1 MKSIISLTATL
12 ALAIT
17 LTLTACDEKKKQ
29 DGTTTTEPVAAT
41 PTQEAAAEV
50 AEKPAENTG
59 GGDTQGGCPNAVTGN
74 GTLTCGGQT
83 YKTVKIGGQV
93 WMAENL
99 NYKPNTGNSWC
110 YGEGGKV
117 YIGNSIY
124 DTLSNAEIQANCA
137 KYGRLY
143 DVETAKTVC
152 PAGWKL
158 PSAADWEKF
167 PQIAGGKSY
176 KECGE
181 NGCDE
186 GYKVVWKDT
195 GKKLKA
201 KSGWNENKNGTDDLG
216 FSALP
221 GGYRFPDADILYW
234 AAGRSG
240 SWRMADGH
248 GYEIDDDDRFYPID
262 YAEGYDSDN
271 FSYSVRCIKD

>member
-1 MKSIISLTATL
+1 MRTKLSKLALTATI

-17 LTLTACDEKKKQ
+17 FTLTACEEK
-29 DGTTTTEPVAAT
+29 
-41 PTQEAAAEV
+41 EAANI
-50 AEKPAENTG
+50 KDSRDG
-59 GGDTQGGCPNAVTGN
+59 K
-74 GTLTCGGQT
+74 T
-83 YKTVKIGGQV
+83 YKTVKIGEQV

-99 NYKPNTGNSWC
+99 NYQPNTGNSWC

-117 YIGNSIY
+117 FIGFDDKYNSIY
-124 DTLSNAEIQANCA
+124 ATLSNAEIQANCA

-143 DVETAKTVC
+143 DMEIAKTVC

-186 GYKVVWKDT
+186 GYKVVWEGT

-201 KSGWNENKNGTDDLG
+201 KSGWNENKNGTDDFG

-221 GGYRFPDADILYW
+221 SGYRFPDADVLYW
-234 AAGRSG
+234 DVGKSG
-240 SWRMADGH
+240 SWRMADGY
-248 GYEIDDDDRFYPID
+248 GYSIDDDDKFFPID
-262 YAEGYDSDN
+262 YAEGNDSDS
-271 FSYSVRCIKD
+271 FGYSVRCIKD